1 MTNISGVKTYFLQVE
16 TKFSNISLFVEEI
29 ALLEVKWHFKVKI
42 DPFFGKKSFLIP
54 LSRCKMSIF

>member
-1 MTNISGVKTYFLQVE
+1 MTKMSSVITYFLQVE

-42 DPFFGKKSFLIP
+42 VPFLEKSNF
-54 LSRCKMSIF
+54 